1 MILPLWRTIL
11 LAGGS
16 WLALTSADAADVA
29 FTTYA
34 FVATGTPT
42 ARTLPDR
49 LANVANVKD
58 FGATGDGVTD
68 DYAAIRAAYD
78 HGIVTLVATAPSSG
92 STITFASVPATITT
106 AMFAK
111 DVTTPSAFTGGV
123 TRVASKTS
131 TTVTLGFIPTEGAVH
146 AGDTITFNL
155 SNKGTIFFPAGT
167 YLMSQALAMDGAGFN
182 LLGVGAASIL
192 TGNFS
197 GYVLRRV
204 DSDSIDSA
212 VISTVENLNVT
223 NMHATGGGIQM
234 GNQTLGAVRNC
245 NVTANQ
251 GIQISSDRTP
261 APATGPLDMSVENCN
276 VSPGSNVSGSIGIMS
291 LANGPILNCKIIGYE
306 SGMRVWGNEGY
317 FNVLSCYFEGNI
329 VGLDLGLSPDGTSAS
344 SGGLIV
350 SGCWF
355 KNNGTSIKLTS
366 PGSGGGLFS
375 GLRIEASESVTV
387 GGSRPQYGIN
397 LPDGH
402 YSTSI
407 FAGITVI
414 GQYDQFGISLGTDGT
429 TTNTWLGVQSVNTS
443 THGGLNWQVSATQTG
458 KFIGCNI
465 SPVMTMAGLPSLP
478 FEGDSYNVSDSNSTV
493 WGATPTGGGSNHT
506 KVRRNGTAWTVVGK

>member
-1 MILPLWRTIL
+1 MILSLWRAVL

-16 WLALTSADAADVA
+16 WLVLASQSDAADIP

-58 FGATGDGVTD
+58 FGATGNGVTD

-92 STITFASVPATITT
+92 STITFASVPATVTT

-111 DVTTPSAFTGGV
+111 DMTNPGAFTGGV
-123 TRVASKTS
+123 TRVASTTA
-131 TTVTLGFIPTEGAVH
+131 TTVTLGFIPGTVQS
-146 AGDTITFNL
+146 GDTITFNL

-182 LLGVGAASIL
+182 IMGVGSASTL
-192 TGNFS
+192 VGNFS
-197 GYVLRRV
+197 GYVLKRDDA
-204 DSDSIDSA
+204 DSLDSA
-212 VISTVENLNVT
+212 TLSTVEKLKVINS
-223 NMHATGGGIQM
+223 HATGGGIQI
-234 GNQTLGAVRNC
+234 GNCTLGAVRDC
-245 NVTANQ
+245 NVEANQ
-251 GIQISSDRTP
+251 GIQIASDRTP
-261 APATGPLDMSVENCN
+261 APATGPLDFSIENCN
-276 VSPGSNVSGSIGIMS
+276 VSPGAHVSGSIGIMS

-306 SGMRVWGNEGY
+306 SGMRLYGNEGY
-317 FNVLSCYFEGNI
+317 FNVLGCYFEGN
-329 VGLDLGLSPDGTSAS
+329 VVALDLGLSPDGTPAA

-355 KNNGTSIKLTS
+355 KNNGTAIKCAA
-366 PGSGGGLFS
+366 SGTTGGLFS
-375 GLRIEASESVTV
+375 GIRIEASEAVTI
-387 GGSRPQYGIN
+387 GGSRPQYGIV
-397 LPDGH
+397 LPDGK
-402 YSTSI
+402 YGTSI
-407 FAGITVI
+407 FAGIIVT
-414 GQYDQFGISLGTDGT
+414 GQYDQYGIYLGDDNT

-443 THGGLNWQVSATQTG
+443 SHGGLNWRMPTTQTG
-458 KFIGCNI
+458 KFIGCNV
-465 SPVMTMAGLPSLP
+465 SPVMTMAGLPSSP
-478 FEGDSYNVSDSNSTV
+478 FEGDSYNVSDSNSAV